1 MHVSARSDYALR
13 AMVELAAADPQPITR
28 ESLASSQHIPIN
40 FLANILQQ
48 LRAAGLIVTLRGSE
62 GGYRLAVTPDR
73 ITLANVI
80 RAVDGPLANV
90 RGERPEAVVYTG
102 AAEPLRQV
110 WIAVRASLRNV
121 LEQVTLKDVACGR
134 LPEAV
139 QTLVADPDAWQPGS
153 RTANQPLS

>member
-48 LRAAGLIVTLRGSE
+48 LKTAGLIVTLRGAE
-62 GGYRLAVTPDR
+62 GGYRLARAPDR

-121 LEQVTLKDVACGR
+121 LEQVTLQDIAQGQ
-134 LPEAV
+134 LPQVV
-139 QTLVADPDAWQPGS
+139 QDLVADPDAWQPGG
-153 RTANQPLS
+153 RAATQALR